1 MLAPFAVQRTEQ
13 RQQHGAGGVVL
24 IAHPP
29 RGVRPAQHTA
39 VCAVVDLHHVIDKVL
54 QQPRFFQAVGVV
66 CGQRMEK
73 VRHGRLARAVG
84 AHGLCRFLPAVG
96 VNFGGQPLPHAG
108 IAALKQHI
116 GLFKPFDARARAVPQ
131 GGSWLQTV
139 AGLHFRQ
146 RQRRARQPV
155 HHTLHDLPPAGLRG
169 EPRPQKI
176 AQAEAADH
184 HLRRFQPEG
193 VLGKVLPFR
202 VGHVLGRVV
211 GHAAFVDQ
219 QRAGIAGVVVR
230 RRAAVALVVQ
240 QGALRQTGE
249 IGGYAFQPQK
259 PRGVGGL
266 GVVQRKALQGFRRQ
280 GIWALP
286 FPGNSRHNQVRFQ
299 RPAASIA
306 VELHK
311 QR

>member
-1 MLAPFAVQRTEQ
+1 MLAPFAVQRAEQ
-13 RQQHGAGGVVL
+13 RHQHGAGGVVL

-29 RGVRPAQHTA
+29 RGVGPAQHTA
-39 VCAVVDLHHVIDKVL
+39 VCAVVDLHHVIDKIL

-66 CGQRMEK
+66 CGQRVEK

-131 GGSWLQTV
+131 GGSGLQTV
-139 AGLHFRQ
+139 AGLCIRQ

-155 HHTLHDLPPAGLRG
+155 HHPLHDLPPAGLRG

-193 VLGKVLPFR
+193 VLGKVLPFG

-211 GHAAFVDQ
+211 GHTAFVDQ

-259 PRGVGGL
+259 PRGFGGL
-266 GVVQRKALQGFRRQ
+266 AVVQRKALHIFAEHPLS
-280 GIWALP
+280 AL
-286 FPGNSRHNQVRFQ
+286 GKVFQ
-299 RPAASIA
+299 CGAAA
-306 VELHK
+306 
-311 QR
+311 RG

>member
-1 MLAPFAVQRTEQ
+1 MFAPPAVQRAEQ
-13 RQQHGAGGVVL
+13 RHQHGAGGVVL

-29 RGVRPAQHTA
+29 RGVGPAQHTA
-39 VCAVVDLHHVIDKVL
+39 VCAVVDLHHVIDKIL
-54 QQPRFFQAVGVV
+54 QQAGSFAAGGIV

-108 IAALKQHI
+108 IAAFQQHI

-139 AGLHFRQ
+139 AGLHIRQ

-155 HHTLHDLPPAGLRG
+155 QHTLHDLPPAGLRG

-184 HLRRFQPEG
+184 QLRRFQPKG

-202 VGHVLGRVV
+202 VGHVLDRVV
-211 GHAAFVDQ
+211 GHTAFVDQ

-249 IGGYAFQPQK
+249 IGGDAFQPQK
-259 PRGVGGL
+259 PRGFGGL
-266 GVVQRKALQGFRRQ
+266 AVVQRKALHIFAEHPLA
-280 GIWALP
+280 AL
-286 FPGNSRHNQVRFQ
+286 GKIFQ
-299 RPAASIA
+299 CGAAA
-306 VELHK
+306 
-311 QR
+311 RG